1 MDHTARNFVVQLRR
15 LQFGKVTQGHTA
27 GQLNRQHLISGFLI
41 LSSVFY
47 TLLSSLIG
55 YQTSLFVWD
64 SPVLKLKAS
73 RPRKSINPRQT
84 SVVSHLS
91 EDTNYYSYSYN
102 LQESSFQCCHS
113 KNFPCKSLSK
123 QFQNKDRWLY
133 AIMVEMR
140 RKNLFIFYLIY
151 DRNGFPRWR

>member
-1 MDHTARNFVVQLRR
+1 MDHTARNFILQLRR

-73 RPRKSINPRQT
+73 RPRKSFSHRQT
-84 SVVSHLS
+84 SVVSHLG
-91 EDTNYYSYSYN
+91 EDTNYYSYSYHPTLTHN
-102 LQESSFQCCHS
+102 TLINQNIIIIVIIITDYWRSASDWTWMSSLWVELF
-113 KNFPCKSLSK
+113 N
-123 QFQNKDRWLY
+123 QFHRHT
-133 AIMVEMR
+133 IPSC
-140 RKNLFIFYLIY
+140 FSSSS
-151 DRNGFPRWR
+151 